1 MFSLVIRYS
10 KEVQAALAQNAPLV
24 ALESTI
30 ISHGLPRPT
39 NIEVALAVEEI
50 VRAHGAVPATIAI
63 IDGEIHV
70 GLESNS
76 LERIANDSSILKASI
91 RDLASVTAKKLSAAT
106 TVAATSH
113 IAHAA
118 GISFFATGGLGG
130 VHRGAQETWDESA
143 DLHSLASL
151 PVLVVSAGAKS
162 ILDVAATLERLE
174 TFSVPI
180 IGYRTNRFPGFYLS
194 DSGFDLEYRAESAEE
209 IAAIWQARNEVKT
222 NTSGMVVANPVKN
235 QMDYALHEKTL
246 HEGLAAAEVAGI
258 KGKSVTPFL
267 LEYFHSHTNG
277 ESLRVNIEIIKENSA
292 LAAKIAVAAAQIK

>member
-1 MFSLVIRYS
+1 MLSLVIRYS